1 VNFPTTNNQQPT
13 TNNNNPMSAVKFGA
27 DTSGLTG
34 MMNFQ
39 GTIDGMSSALKEA
52 NAKLNE
58 AQSNMKS
65 GDPTSVVN
73 AQIAMASFSQVLTS
87 FTNMLKGLQDV
98 TSTINRNISG

>member
-1 VNFPTTNNQQPT
+1 MAAVN
-13 TNNNNPMSAVKFGA
+13 FGA
-27 DTSGLTG
+27 DTSALSG

-39 GTIDGMSSALKEA
+39 GTIDGMQSALKQA
-52 NAKLNE
+52 NEQLNA
-58 AQSNMKS
+58 AQSNMKA
-65 GDPTSVVN
+65 GDPTTVVN